1 MNYPLPAMH
10 LLALNVSTAVLQ
22 GWPIFD
28 CTLEGLKVVLL
39 LSKLPLETVEES
51 LNMEQL
57 FDDVNV
63 ILPLQNA
70 DGGFAT
76 DELS

>member
-1 MNYPLPAMH
+1 MNYPLSAMH
-10 LLALNVSTAVLQ
+10 LLALNVSIAVLQ

-51 LNMEQL
+51 LNME
-57 FDDVNV
+57 
-63 ILPLQNA
+63 
-70 DGGFAT
+70 
-76 DELS
+76 